1 MRASVQLK
9 VAGSNPAISTKNK
22 IKYMK
27 KLWIKL
33 FGEVSYC
40 RTFHTSY
47 GENNQW
53 HCEKC
58 GIFYDKKMSDDSTGP
73 R

>member
-1 MRASVQLK
+1 
-9 VAGSNPAISTKNK
+9 
-22 IKYMK
+22 MK